1 MHRGTL
7 GRTCVAVG
15 FALFTLA
22 CARQDADEY
31 GMEGTGM
38 DTVSSPGEVALT
50 PGSLRVADIMDNP
63 TQYIGDTIT
72 VEADVEEVLGTY
84 AFVLD
89 EDDPVAGGIDND
101 LMVFSAR
108 SAMLA
113 DIDDQWLNNRVRVT
127 GVVRQATVAEIER
140 EIEWDLTPDVET
152 KVDGTKPVLIAHS
165 FQHIS
170 GG

>member
-38 DTVSSPGEVALT
+38 DTVSSQGEVALT

-165 FQHIS
+165 FQRIS

>member
-7 GRTCVAVG
+7 GKTCVAVG
-15 FALFTLA
+15 FAFVTLA
-22 CARQDADEY
+22 CARQDADEDMDM
-31 GMEGTGM
+31 GMA
-38 DTVSSPGEVALT
+38 DTVTSPGDVALT

-63 TQYIGDTIT
+63 TQYIGDTVT

-89 EDDPVAGGIDND
+89 EDDPIAGGIDND
-101 LMVFSAR
+101 LMVFSAK

-140 EIEWDLTPDVET
+140 EVEWDLTPDVET

-165 FQHIS
+165 FQRIS